1 MSESSKLISIIGGS
15 GFVGTELSKDLK
27 KSKLDFKIFDI
38 NVDESNPKSI
48 YMNVEK
54 ENLHE
59 ILCKDSN
66 TIVNLAAVH
75 RDDVKPVSKY
85 DDVNVKGAINVCN
98 AARKNNINRI
108 IFTSSVAVYGFAKP
122 NTMEDGEKNYFNDY
136 GRTKHE
142 AEGIYKS
149 WFNEDPKN
157 RNLIIIRPTVIFG
170 EDNRG
175 NVFNLLNQIAS
186 KRFLMIGDGKNIKSI
201 AYVGN
206 VSAFIKYCLSLNN
219 GMHVFNYVDKP
230 DMDVNH
236 LVKLCRKTLFNKDNI
251 GFRLPY
257 IFGYMLGAIAD
268 LISIV
273 IRTNLPISR
282 IRIKKFSETTQF
294 GTSIQRLDFIPPYD
308 VIDALKKTIRY
319 EFIEKK

>member
-1 MSESSKLISIIGGS
+1 MERNIVAIIGGN
-15 GFVGTELSKDLK
+15 GFVGTRLSARLN
-27 KSKLDFKIFDI
+27 KSKIISKRYDI
-38 NVDESNPKSI
+38 NISKRNEEVIDCDIEDINALDQLEAVD
-48 YMNVEK
+48 
-54 ENLHE
+54 
-59 ILCKDSN
+59 
-66 TIVNLAAVH
+66 TIINLAAVH

-149 WFNEDPKN
+149 WFDEDPKN

-219 GMHVFNYVDKP
+219 GMHVYNYVDKP

-257 IFGYMLGAIAD
+257 IFGYMMGAIAD

-273 IRTNLPISR
+273 IRTN
-282 IRIKKFSETTQF
+282 KF
-294 GTSIQRLDFIPPYD
+294 
-308 VIDALKKTIRY
+308 
-319 EFIEKK
+319 